1 MNDLFELFFGPL
13 DQKFCDYFLFLS
25 MVGFILLATLLLSTI
40 GVGLYKKKS
49 VDFYLSALAVAVG
62 YAIFYF
68 QNRLLYTMCNN

>member
-13 DQKFCDYFLFLS
+13 DEKFCDYFLFLS

-49 VDFYLSALAVAVG
+49 FDFYLSALAVAVG
-62 YAIFYF
+62 YGIFYF
-68 QNRLLYTMCNN
+68 QNRLLYTMCKN